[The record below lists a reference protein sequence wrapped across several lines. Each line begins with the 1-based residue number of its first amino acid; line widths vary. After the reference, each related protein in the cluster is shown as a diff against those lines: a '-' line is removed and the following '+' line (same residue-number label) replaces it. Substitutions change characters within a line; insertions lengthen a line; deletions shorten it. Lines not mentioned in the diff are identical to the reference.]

1 MEMDLLRS
9 GRADEAK
16 VITLL
21 TANELLGQLF
31 RHFLGNSD
39 EWQVTLLPLDGTLPA
54 DTALWLLDIGGID
67 EPRLSLLLESLLVQ
81 APGALVNVSAAE
93 AKRLVERH
101 PGINGVFYS
110 HASREQ
116 LLSGLRT
123 LLDGGV
129 WLPRTVM
136 EQLLCQFRRLRQP
149 PESTVGLTGREQE
162 ILSLAG
168 KGLSNAE
175 IASHLCLSPHTVK
188 SHIHNLLGK
197 LGASNRVEAMFLLRG
212 QLGMER

>member
-1 MEMDLLRS
+1 MDLLRS
-9 GRADEAK
+9 ERAGRPRE
-16 VITLL
+16 ITLL

-31 RHFLGNSD
+31 RHFLGSSD
-39 EWQVTLLPLDGTLPA
+39 EWEVTLQPLDLSLPA
-54 DTALWLLDIGGID
+54 DTALWLLDVGSV
-67 EPRLSLLLESLLVQ
+67 EQPQLSMLLERLLAQ
-81 APGALVNVSAAE
+81 APGALVNVSAKEAE
-93 AKRLVERH
+93 RLVDRH

-116 LLSGLRT
+116 VLSGLRT

-129 WLPRTVM
+129 WLPRTVL
-136 EQLLCQFRRLRQP
+136 EQLLWQFRRLRQS
-149 PESTVGLTGREQE
+149 PESLAGLTGREQE
-162 ILSLAG
+162 ILGLAG

-197 LGASNRVEAMFLLRG
+197 LGASNRVEAVFLLRS
-212 QLGMER
+212 QLRLE